1 MFLDGATPYAIA
13 KALTKDGIPTPG
25 GKEQWSQTVVKSIL
39 TNEKYK
45 GDALL
50 QKVFTVD
57 YLTKRKK
64 KNNGEVTR
72 YYVEGSHEPIIPPKI
87 FDEVQREFKRRKNG
101 SYNGNDN
108 PTQHQRDDSLQQAE
122 RKRNRS

>member
-1 MFLDGATPYAIA
+1 MFLEGHTPYAIA
-13 KALTKDGIPTPG
+13 KALTADRIPTPG
-25 GKEQWSQTVVKSIL
+25 GKEVWSRNVVKSIL

-64 KNNGEVTR
+64 KNTGEVTR
-72 YYVEGSHEPIIPPKI
+72 YYAEGSHEPIIPPKI
-87 FDEVQREFKRRKNG
+87 FDEVQRRIAAHNTSK
-101 SYNGNDN
+101 D
-108 PTQHQRDDSLQQAE
+108 
-122 RKRNRS
+122 